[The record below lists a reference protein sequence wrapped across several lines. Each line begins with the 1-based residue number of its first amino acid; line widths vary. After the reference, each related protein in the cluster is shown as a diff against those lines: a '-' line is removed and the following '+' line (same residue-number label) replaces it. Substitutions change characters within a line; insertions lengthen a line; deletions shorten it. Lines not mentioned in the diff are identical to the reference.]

1 MHLAHLIMLR
11 KDRKKWQQAML
22 VWPTL
27 QFTFHVKKLQTMPT
41 FNDRRWAVA
50 LLFITPALWSV
61 NYLVGRMAPGV
72 IAPHM
77 LALVRWSLAGLVL
90 LAFAWPELLA
100 KRRLLFKSAWHYLVL
115 GALGMWICGAWV
127 YIGARSTSA
136 THIALIYALSPVFIA
151 LISTFWLRERM
162 GLLQWLGIALAFV
175 GLVHV
180 VIQGQWLALAQV
192 KLVVGDLWI
201 LGATVSWTLY
211 SIFQKRW
218 PTDFSPLARLVL
230 IITGGL
236 LVLLPLTAIEAASGL
251 PMTQTFWGWKTLVLA
266 VAAGL
271 IPGAGAYLAYA
282 TLQKT
287 LGAARAGLTLYL
299 SPLYAA
305 AVAALVLGEPI
316 EWYHAIGA
324 AAILPGIFLAARP
337 ATRRVKQW
345 R

>member
-1 MHLAHLIMLR
+1 MLLF
-11 KDRKKWQQAML
+11 D
-22 VWPTL
+22 
-27 QFTFHVKKLQTMPT
+27 
-41 FNDRRWAVA
+41 DRRWAVA
-50 LLFITPALWSV
+50 LLFITPLLWSV

-77 LALVRWSLAGLVL
+77 LALLRWSLAGLVL

-100 KRRLLFKSAWHYLVL
+100 KRTSLLKNAWHYLVF

-136 THIALIYALSPVFIA
+136 TNIALIYALSPVFIA
-151 LISTFWLRERM
+151 LISTLWLRERL
-162 GLLQWLGIALAFV
+162 GLLQWLGIALAFT

-180 VIQGQWLALAQV
+180 VIKGQWSALAQV
-192 KLVVGDLWI
+192 KLVAGDLWI
-201 LGATVSWTLY
+201 MGATVSWTMY

-230 IITGGL
+230 IITGGV

-251 PMTQTFWGWKTLVLA
+251 PMTQTLWGWKTVILV

-271 IPGAGAYLAYA
+271 IPGAAAYLAYA

-299 SPLYAA
+299 GPLYAA
-305 AVAALVLGEPI
+305 VTAFVVLGESI
-316 EWYHAIGA
+316 EGYHALGA
-324 AAILPGIFLAARP
+324 AVILPGIYLASRADR
-337 ATRRVKQW
+337 KS
-345 R
+345 

>member
-1 MHLAHLIMLR
+1 
-11 KDRKKWQQAML
+11 
-22 VWPTL
+22 
-27 QFTFHVKKLQTMPT
+27 MPF

-77 LALVRWSLAGLVL
+77 LALLRWSVAGLVL

-100 KRRLLFKSAWHYLVL
+100 KRTALFKNAWHYLVF

-136 THIALIYALSPVFIA
+136 TNIALIYALSPVFIA
-151 LISTFWLRERM
+151 LVSRYWLRERL
-162 GLLQWLGIALAFV
+162 GFVQWLGIALAFA

-180 VIQGQWLALAQV
+180 VIKGQWSALAQV
-192 KLVVGDLWI
+192 RPVAGDLWI

-230 IITGGL
+230 IIAGGV
-236 LVLLPLTAIEAASGL
+236 LVLLPLTALEAMSGL
-251 PMTQTFWGWKTLVLA
+251 PMTQTFWGWKTLALV
-266 VAAGL
+266 VAAAL

-299 SPLYAA
+299 GPVYAA
-305 AVAALVLGEPI
+305 VTAFIVLGESI
-316 EWYHAIGA
+316 EGYHALGA
-324 AAILPGIFLAARP
+324 AVILPAIYLASRP
-337 ATRRVKQW
+337 VATAVQPVR
-345 R
+345 

>member
-1 MHLAHLIMLR
+1 M
-11 KDRKKWQQAML
+11 
-22 VWPTL
+22 WPAL
-27 QFTFHVKKLQTMPT
+27 QFTFHVKRPQAMPT

-77 LALVRWSLAGLVL
+77 LALLRWSLAGLVL

-100 KRRLLFKSAWHYLVL
+100 KRRLLFKNAWHYLVL

-136 THIALIYALSPVFIA
+136 TNIALIYALSPVFIA
-151 LISTFWLRERM
+151 LISTFWLRERL
-162 GLLQWLGIALAFV
+162 GLWQWLGIALAFV

-180 VIQGQWLALAQV
+180 VIKGQWLALAQV

-230 IITGGL
+230 IITGGVL
-236 LVLLPLTAIEAASGL
+236 LLLPLTAIEAASGL
-251 PMTQTFWGWKTLVLA
+251 PMSQTLWGWKSLVLA
-266 VAAGL
+266 LAAGL
-271 IPGAGAYLAYA
+271 VPGAGAYLAYA
-282 TLQKT
+282 TLLKT

-305 AVAALVLGEPI
+305 AVAALVLNEPI
-316 EWYHAIGA
+316 AWYHAIGA
-324 AAILPGIFLAARP
+324 AVILPGIFLAARP
-337 ATRRVKQW
+337 ATHRTKPGR
-345 R
+345 

>member
-1 MHLAHLIMLR
+1 
-11 KDRKKWQQAML
+11 
-22 VWPTL
+22 
-27 QFTFHVKKLQTMPT
+27 MPL
-41 FNDRRWAVA
+41 FDDRRWAVA
-50 LLFITPALWSV
+50 LLFITPLLWSV

-77 LALVRWSLAGLVL
+77 LALLRWSLAGLVL

-100 KRRLLFKSAWHYLVL
+100 KRTALLKNAWHYLVF

-136 THIALIYALSPVFIA
+136 TNIALIYALSPVFIA
-151 LISTFWLRERM
+151 LISTLWLRERL
-162 GLLQWLGIALAFV
+162 GILQWLGIALAFT

-180 VIQGQWLALAQV
+180 VIKGQWSALAQV
-192 KLVVGDLWI
+192 KLVAGDLWI
-201 LGATVSWTLY
+201 MGATVSWTLY

-230 IITGGL
+230 IITGGV

-251 PMTQTFWGWKTLVLA
+251 PMTQTLWGWKTAALV

-271 IPGAGAYLAYA
+271 IPGAAAYLAYA

-299 SPLYAA
+299 GPLYAA
-305 AVAALVLGEPI
+305 VTAFVVLGESI
-316 EWYHAIGA
+316 EGYHALGA
-324 AAILPGIFLAARP
+324 AVILPGIYLASRADR
-337 ATRRVKQW
+337 KS
-345 R
+345 